1 MSLYRTSKVT
11 ELSTEDIEWKVVGVG
26 VNGILQIEK
35 RKYIKHSGNINVL
48 TGNEK
53 EVRLNGSKDEQ
64 VYNGLKHLWWVTS
77 VVRGE

>member
-1 MSLYRTSKVT
+1 M
-11 ELSTEDIEWKVVGVG
+11 
-26 VNGILQIEK
+26 NGILQIEK

-64 VYNGLKHLWWVTS
+64 VYNGLKHL
-77 VVRGE
+77 